1 MRALTNAAA
10 AVAFVD
16 GVGAVDD
23 TVTSVL
29 GGLAESIV
37 TTECAF

>member
-1 MRALTNAAA
+1 MSALTNAAA
-10 AVAFVD
+10 AVALID

-23 TVTSVL
+23 TVTTAL